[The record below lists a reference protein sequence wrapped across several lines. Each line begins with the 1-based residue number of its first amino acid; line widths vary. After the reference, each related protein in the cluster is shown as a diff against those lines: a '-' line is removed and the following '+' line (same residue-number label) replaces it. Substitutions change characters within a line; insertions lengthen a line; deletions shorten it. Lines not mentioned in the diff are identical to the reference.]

1 MFYKTLFL
9 QSFCAMNNFILIFF
23 FLTLGLLLQRVKQFP
38 TSVYKLLNKIVIY
51 VCLPAITLYH
61 IPKIKWNADLLFPIG
76 SGWISFILAF
86 VFFHFLGK
94 KLGWSNKLIGCLILT
109 AGLSNSSFL
118 GYPIIEALFGKKG
131 LETAV
136 LVDQPGTFV
145 VVSTL
150 GIFVAAFYSKGSPD
164 ALGILKKVVLFPP
177 FITFVVACLLNV
189 FQVEFDESL
198 QAILLKI
205 GSFVTPLAL
214 LSVGLQLTFDRR
226 SRHWKFLQLGLF
238 YKLILAPFIIL
249 VLYVFILKQ
258 HSEAI
263 KITLMEMAM
272 APMITG
278 AILAS
283 TYGLKPKL
291 SSMMIG
297 FGIPAS
303 FITLTIWYFIVS
315 YI

>member
-1 MFYKTLFL
+1 
-9 QSFCAMNNFILIFF
+9 MNNFILIFI
-23 FLTLGLLLQRVKQFP
+23 FLFLGLLLQRVKGFP
-38 TSVYKLLNKIVIY
+38 SNIYKVLNKIVIY
-51 VCLPAITLYH
+51 LCLPAITLYH
-61 IPKIKWNADLLFPIG
+61 IPKIKWSNELLFPIG
-76 SGWISFILAF
+76 AGWITFILAF

-94 KLGWSNKLIGCLILT
+94 KLKWSNKLIGCLILT

-150 GIFVAAFYSKGSPD
+150 GVFVAAFYSKGSPD
-164 ALGILKKVVLFPP
+164 TWSIIRKIVLFPP
-177 FITFVVACLLNV
+177 FIMFVLACLMNV
-189 FQVEFDESL
+189 YDYDLDLDIQS
-198 QAILLKI
+198 ILLKV

-214 LSVGLQLTFDRR
+214 LSVGLQLNFDRK
-226 SRHWKFLQLGLF
+226 SQHWKFLRLGLF
-238 YKLILAPFIIL
+238 FKLILVPFVIL
-249 VLYVFILKQ
+249 VLYVFIFNQ
-258 HSEAI
+258 HSEPI
-263 KITLMEMAM
+263 KITIMETAM

-291 SSMMIG
+291 SSMMVG
-297 FGIPAS
+297 FGIPVS
-303 FITLTIWYFIVS
+303 FLTLAIWYFI
-315 YI
+315 INFI

>member
-1 MFYKTLFL
+1 
-9 QSFCAMNNFILIFF
+9 MNNFILIFI
-23 FLTLGLLLQRVKQFP
+23 FLFLGLLLQRVKGFP
-38 TSVYKLLNKIVIY
+38 SNIYKVLNKIVIY
-51 VCLPAITLYH
+51 LCLPAITLYH
-61 IPKIKWNADLLFPIG
+61 IPKIKWSNELLFPIG
-76 SGWISFILAF
+76 AGWITFILAF

-94 KLGWSNKLIGCLILT
+94 KLKWSNKLIGCLILT

-150 GIFVAAFYSKGSPD
+150 GVFVAAFYSKGNPD
-164 ALGILKKVVLFPP
+164 TWSIISKIVLFPP
-177 FITFVVACLLNV
+177 FIMFVFACLMNV
-189 FQVEFDESL
+189 YDYDLDSNIQS
-198 QAILLKI
+198 ILLKV

-214 LSVGLQLTFDRR
+214 LSVGLQLNFDRK
-226 SRHWKFLQLGLF
+226 SQHWKFLRLGLF
-238 YKLILAPFIIL
+238 FKLILVPFVIL
-249 VLYVFILKQ
+249 VLYVFIFNQ
-258 HSEAI
+258 HSEPI
-263 KITLMEMAM
+263 KITIMETAM

-291 SSMMIG
+291 SSMMVG
-297 FGIPAS
+297 FGIPIS
-303 FITLTIWYFIVS
+303 FLTLAIWYFILLFL
-315 YI
+315 

>member
-1 MFYKTLFL
+1 
-9 QSFCAMNNFILIFF
+9 MNNFILIFF
-23 FLTLGLLLQRVKQFP
+23 FLFLGLLLQRVKGFP
-38 TSVYKLLNKIVIY
+38 SNAYKFLNKIVIY
-51 VCLPAITLYH
+51 LCLPAITLYH
-61 IPKIKWNADLLFPIG
+61 IPKIKWSNELLFPIG
-76 SGWISFILAF
+76 AGWITFILAF
-86 VFFHFLGK
+86 LFFHFLGK

-150 GIFVAAFYSKGSPD
+150 GVFVAAFYSQGSPNTFS
-164 ALGILKKVVLFPP
+164 IIKKIIVFPP
-177 FITFVVACLLNV
+177 FIMFVIACLLNV
-189 FQVEFDESL
+189 YNYELDLEIQSV
-198 QAILLKI
+198 LLKI

-214 LSVGLQLTFDRR
+214 FSVGLQLKFDKK
-226 SRHWKFLQLGLF
+226 SQHWKFLRLGLF
-238 YKLILAPFIIL
+238 FKLILVPFVIL
-249 VLYVFILKQ
+249 VLYVFIFKQ
-258 HSEAI
+258 HSEPI
-263 KITLMEMAM
+263 KITIMETAM

-297 FGIPAS
+297 FGIPIS
-303 FITLTIWYFIVS
+303 FITLSFWYLILNFI
-315 YI
+315 

>member
-1 MFYKTLFL
+1 M
-9 QSFCAMNNFILIFF
+9 
-23 FLTLGLLLQRVKQFP
+23 QRVNWFP
-38 TSVYKLLNKIVIY
+38 THIYKFLNKVVIY
-51 VCLPAITLYH
+51 FCLPAITLYH
-61 IPKIKWNADLLFPIG
+61 IPKIKWDNELLFPIG
-76 SGWISFILAF
+76 AGWLTFILAF

-94 KLGWSNKLIGCLILT
+94 RLGWSNKLIGCLILT

-150 GIFVAAFYSKGSPD
+150 GVFVAAFYSKGSPNTFS
-164 ALGILKKVVLFPP
+164 IIKKIILFPP
-177 FITFVVACLLNV
+177 FIMFVLACLMNV
-189 FQVEFDESL
+189 YDYDLDLDIQSV
-198 QAILLKI
+198 LLKI
-205 GSFVTPLAL
+205 GSLVTPLAL
-214 LSVGLQLTFDRR
+214 LSVGLQLNFDKK
-226 SRHWKFLQLGLF
+226 SQHWRFLRLGLF
-238 YKLILAPFIIL
+238 FKLILVPFVIL
-249 VLYVFILKQ
+249 VLYVFIFKQ
-258 HSEAI
+258 HSEPI
-263 KITLMEMAM
+263 KITIMETAM

-297 FGIPAS
+297 FGIPISFATLAVWYFVTS
-303 FITLTIWYFIVS
+303 FI
-315 YI
+315 

>member
-1 MFYKTLFL
+1 
-9 QSFCAMNNFILIFF
+9 MNNFIIIFF
-23 FLTLGLLLQRVKQFP
+23 FLFLGLLLQRVKQFP
-38 TSVYKLLNKIVIY
+38 THIYKSINKIVIY
-51 VCLPAITLYH
+51 ICLPAITLYH
-61 IPKIKWNADLLFPIG
+61 IPKIKWNNELLFPIG
-76 SGWISFILAF
+76 AGWISFFLAF
-86 VFFHFLGK
+86 GFFHFLGRR
-94 KLGWSNKLIGCLILT
+94 LGWSNKLIGCLVLT

-150 GIFVAAFYSKGSPD
+150 GVFVAAFYSKGSPD
-164 ALGILKKVVLFPP
+164 AISIIKKIISFPP
-177 FITFVVACLLNV
+177 FLTFVVACLMNV
-189 FQVEFDESL
+189 FQFDLTLNVQSV
-198 QAILLKI
+198 LLKL
-205 GSFVTPLAL
+205 GSLVTPLAL
-214 LSVGLQLTFDRR
+214 FSVGLQLTFDRN

-238 YKLILAPFIIL
+238 VRLIMTPLIIF
-249 VLYVFILKQ
+249 VLYVFIFNQ

-263 KITLMEMAM
+263 KITIIEIAM

-297 FGIPAS
+297 FGIPFS
-303 FITLTIWYFIVS
+303 FLTLAIWYFVVS
-315 YI
+315 FI

>member
-1 MFYKTLFL
+1 
-9 QSFCAMNNFILIFF
+9 MNNFILIFF
-23 FLTLGLLLQRVKQFP
+23 FLFLGLLLKNIKQFP
-38 TSVYKLLNKIVIY
+38 THIYKTINKIVIY
-51 VCLPAITLYH
+51 LCLPAITLFH
-61 IPKIKWNADLLFPIG
+61 IPKIKWSNELLFPIG
-76 SGWISFILAF
+76 AGWISFLLAF

-94 KLGWSNKLIGCLILT
+94 RLGWSNKLIGCLILT

-118 GYPIIEALFGKKG
+118 GYPIVEALFGKKG

-150 GIFVAAFYSKGSPD
+150 GVFVAAFYSKGSPD
-164 ALGILKKVVLFPP
+164 AMSIFKKIILFPP
-177 FITFVVACLLNV
+177 FVTFVVACLMNV
-189 FQVEFDESL
+189 FQYDLELNL
-198 QAILLKI
+198 QSVLLKT
-205 GSFVTPLAL
+205 GSLVTPLAL
-214 LSVGLQLTFDRR
+214 FSVGLQLSFDRK
-226 SRHWKFLQLGLF
+226 SRHWQFLRLGLF
-238 YKLILAPFIIL
+238 FRLIVTPFVIL
-249 VLYVFILKQ
+249 VLYVFVFNQ

-263 KITLMEMAM
+263 KITIIEMAM

-297 FGIPAS
+297 FGIPIS
-303 FITLTIWYFIVS
+303 FVTLAIWYFVVS
-315 YI
+315 FI

>member
-1 MFYKTLFL
+1 
-9 QSFCAMNNFILIFF
+9 MNNFILIFF
-23 FLTLGLLLQRVKQFP
+23 FLTLGLLLQKVERLP
-38 TSVYKLLNKIVIY
+38 PNLYKILNKIVVY
-51 VCLPAITLYH
+51 FCLPAITLYH
-61 IPKIKWNADLLFPIG
+61 IPKIKWSSELLFPIG
-76 SGWISFILAF
+76 AGWISFILAF
-86 VFFHFLGK
+86 IFFHFLGK

-109 AGLSNSSFL
+109 GGLSNSSFL

-150 GIFVAAFYSKGSPD
+150 GVFVAAFYSKGSPD
-164 ALGILKKVVLFPP
+164 IFGIIKKIIFFPP
-177 FITFVVACLLNV
+177 FITFIVAVLLNV
-189 FQVEFDESL
+189 FQYNLNLDIQS
-198 QAILLKI
+198 ALLKI

-214 LSVGLQLTFDRR
+214 LSVGLQLKFDRKNQYWR
-226 SRHWKFLQLGLF
+226 FLQLGLF
-238 YKLILAPFIIL
+238 FKLILAPFIIL
-249 VLYVFILKQ
+249 VLYVFILNQ
-258 HSEAI
+258 HSEVI
-263 KITLMEMAM
+263 KITLMETAM

-297 FGIPAS
+297 FGIPIS
-303 FITLTIWYFIVS
+303 FFTLAIWYFI
-315 YI
+315 IQLI

>member
-1 MFYKTLFL
+1 
-9 QSFCAMNNFILIFF
+9 MNNFILIFF
-23 FLTLGLLLQRVKQFP
+23 FLALGLVLQRVKRFP
-38 TSVYKLLNKIVIY
+38 THIYKYLNKIVIY
-51 VCLPAITLYH
+51 LCLPAITLYH
-61 IPKIKWNADLLFPIG
+61 IPKIKWSNELLFPILA
-76 SGWISFILAF
+76 GWIAFLLAC
-86 VFFHFLGK
+86 VFFHFLGRS
-94 KLGWSNKLIGCLILT
+94 LGWSNRLIGCLILT

-131 LETAV
+131 LETAI

-150 GIFVAAFYSKGSPD
+150 GVFVAAFYSKGSPD
-164 ALGILKKVVLFPP
+164 ALSIFKKVIFFPP
-177 FITFVVACLLNV
+177 FITFVVACLLNI
-189 FQVEFDESL
+189 FQYDLDVNL
-198 QAILLKI
+198 QTVLLKI

-226 SRHWKFLQLGLF
+226 SQHWKFLRLGLF
-238 YKLILAPFIIL
+238 FRLIITPFTIL
-249 VLYVFILKQ
+249 VLYVFVFKQ

-263 KITLMEMAM
+263 KITIMEVAM

-297 FGIPAS
+297 FGIPIS
-303 FITLTIWYFIVS
+303 FITLAIWYFVVS
-315 YI
+315 FI

>member
-1 MFYKTLFL
+1 
-9 QSFCAMNNFILIFF
+9 MNNFILIFF
-23 FLTLGLLLQRVKQFP
+23 FLALGLLLQNIKRFP
-38 TSVYKLLNKIVIY
+38 THIYKILNKIVIY

-61 IPKIKWNADLLFPIG
+61 IPKIKWSNELLFPIG
-76 SGWISFILAF
+76 AGWIAFLLAI

-94 KLGWSNKLIGCLILT
+94 RFGWSNKLIGCLILT

-131 LETAV
+131 LETAI

-150 GIFVAAFYSKGSPD
+150 GVFVAAFYSKGSAD
-164 ALGILKKVVLFPP
+164 TFGIFKKILLFPP
-177 FITFVVACLLNV
+177 FITFVVACLMNISGHD
-189 FQVEFDESL
+189 FDINLQSL
-198 QAILLKI
+198 LLKC
-205 GSFVTPLAL
+205 GSLVTPLAL
-214 LSVGLQLTFDRR
+214 LSVGLQLSFDRR
-226 SRHWKFLQLGLF
+226 SQHWRFLRLGLF
-238 YKLILAPFIIL
+238 FRLILTPLVIM
-249 VLYVFILKQ
+249 VLYVFIFKQ
-258 HSEAI
+258 HSEPI
-263 KITLMEMAM
+263 KITIMETAM

-297 FGIPAS
+297 FGIPIS
-303 FITLTIWYFIVS
+303 FLTLALWYFILSFAV
-315 YI
+315 

>member
-1 MFYKTLFL
+1 
-9 QSFCAMNNFILIFF
+9 MNNFILIFF
-23 FLTLGLLLQRVKQFP
+23 FLSLGLLLQRVKQFP
-38 TSVYKLLNKIVIY
+38 SHIYKILNKIVIY
-51 VCLPAITLYH
+51 LCLPAITLYH
-61 IPKIKWNADLLFPIG
+61 IPKIKWNPELLFPIG
-76 SGWISFILAF
+76 AGWICFLLAF
-86 VFFHFLGK
+86 IFFHFLGRRM
-94 KLGWSNKLIGCLILT
+94 GWSNKLIGCMILT

-150 GIFVAAFYSKGSPD
+150 GIFVAAFYSKGTPD
-164 ALGILKKVVLFPP
+164 ALGILKKVALFPP
-177 FITFVVACLLNV
+177 FLTFVLACLMNV
-189 FQVEFDESL
+189 FQFEFKEDL
-198 QAILLKI
+198 QPVLLKI

-214 LSVGLQLTFDRR
+214 LSVGLQLTFDRK
-226 SRHWKFLQLGLF
+226 SRHWKFLRLGLF
-238 YKLILAPFIIL
+238 YKLIFAPLVIL
-249 VLYVFILKQ
+249 VLYVVILKQ
-258 HSEAI
+258 HSEGI
-263 KITLMEMAM
+263 KITIMEMAM

-297 FGIPAS
+297 FGIPVS
-303 FITLTIWYFIVS
+303 FVTLAVWYFIVS
-315 YI
+315 FI

>member
-1 MFYKTLFL
+1 
-9 QSFCAMNNFILIFF
+9 MNNFILIFF
-23 FLTLGLLLQRVKQFP
+23 FLALGLVLQRVKRFP
-38 TSVYKLLNKIVIY
+38 THIYKYLNKIVIY
-51 VCLPAITLYH
+51 LCLPAITLYH
-61 IPKIKWNADLLFPIG
+61 IPKIKWSNELLFPILA
-76 SGWISFILAF
+76 GWIAFLLAC
-86 VFFHFLGK
+86 VFFHFLGRS
-94 KLGWSNKLIGCLILT
+94 LGWSNRLIGCLILT

-131 LETAV
+131 LETAI

-150 GIFVAAFYSKGSPD
+150 GVFVAAFYSKGSPD
-164 ALGILKKVVLFPP
+164 ALSIFKKVIFFPP

-189 FQVEFDESL
+189 FQYDLDVNL
-198 QAILLKI
+198 QTVLLKI

-226 SRHWKFLQLGLF
+226 SQHWKFLRLGLF
-238 YKLILAPFIIL
+238 FRLIITPFIIL
-249 VLYVFILKQ
+249 VLYVFVFKQ

-263 KITLMEMAM
+263 KITIMEVAM

-283 TYGLKPKL
+283 NYGLKPKL

-297 FGIPAS
+297 FGIPIY
-303 FITLTIWYFIVS
+303 FVTLAIWYFVVS
-315 YI
+315 FI